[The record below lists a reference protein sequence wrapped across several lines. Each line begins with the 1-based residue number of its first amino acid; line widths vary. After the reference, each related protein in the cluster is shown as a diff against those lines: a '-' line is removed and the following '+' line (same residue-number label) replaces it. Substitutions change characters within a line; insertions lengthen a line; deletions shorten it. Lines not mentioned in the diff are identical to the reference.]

1 MEENRMMRQTSGRAG
16 HRAIGMM
23 LALLGSG
30 ALLGGAATAR
40 ADLLPPDRRPVPVA
54 DPSAPAEPTPPVP
67 LPAAEPAA
75 QPAEPAAQPVA
86 EPSSPR
92 GADNTPAEE
101 PAPGCHVA
109 GTSTGSPAWVAVLGA
124 AWLARRRARAMARP
138 SV

>member
-1 MEENRMMRQTSGRAG
+1 M
-16 HRAIGMM
+16 
-23 LALLGSG
+23 GS
-30 ALLGGAATAR
+30 
-40 ADLLPPDRRPVPVA
+40 RPVDPALRRSQFLAAAFEWALSIATVA
-54 DPSAPAEPTPPVP
+54 GLAFVGWLGHSTHWTFGLGQHDDGHGHA
-67 LPAAEPAA
+67 AAEPAA